1 MNLFLLNYFFAYS
14 SFNEGAKSGYSF
26 EKKKT
31 SDQFYKTFFFRNL
44 EMY

>member
-14 SFNEGAKSGYSF
+14 SFNEGAKSGYSL
-26 EKKKT
+26 EKKT
-31 SDQFYKTFFFRNL
+31 SDQFYKTFFFSNL